1 MKNNKLI
8 IIAVIIIVLLA
19 GLFFWNN
26 LRSKKGTSN
35 ELTQTQKSEDI
46 EKTEEAELD
55 ELSVEGSVFDLFKLG
70 KNVSCTYSGTSEG
83 TALTGT
89 THVSGKKMHGTYS
102 VTTNGNT
109 IEGNMVSD
117 GEWLYTWTSEMPQ
130 GVKININ
137 KAEEELAGETSDGT
151 STESL
156 TKDYNY
162 KCTNWKVDESVF
174 SVPTNITFT
183 DLSQTLQ
190 DMGGA
195 ACTACNYI
203 TNETDK
209 QACKDR
215 LNCE

>member
-55 ELSVEGSVFDLFKLG
+55 ELSVEG
-70 KNVSCTYSGTSEG
+70 
-83 TALTGT
+83 
-89 THVSGKKMHGTYS
+89 
-102 VTTNGNT
+102 
-109 IEGNMVSD
+109 NMVSD

-156 TKDYNY
+156 TKDY
-162 KCTNWKVDESVF
+162 
-174 SVPTNITFT
+174 
-183 DLSQTLQ
+183 
-190 DMGGA
+190 
-195 ACTACNYI
+195 
-203 TNETDK
+203 
-209 QACKDR
+209 
-215 LNCE
+215 